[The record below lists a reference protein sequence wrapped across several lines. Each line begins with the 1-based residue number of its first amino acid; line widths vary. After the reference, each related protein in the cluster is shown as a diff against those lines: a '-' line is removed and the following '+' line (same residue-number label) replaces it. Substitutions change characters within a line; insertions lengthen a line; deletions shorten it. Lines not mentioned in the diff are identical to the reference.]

1 MLFHVFMCLTVQ
13 QKYLLSR
20 NICDKLCG
28 IVIEKTTVENAADP
42 VFRIVDNILR
52 QVFGEKV
59 TLLIYRHLESSY
71 SLRTD
76 EFSTKIDVFA
86 KGLESFLSSGALLIE
101 RKILDDVY
109 SSCGLLRKMEIVKA
123 SDGYD
128 FASQVRFAL
137 QKT

>member
-1 MLFHVFMCLTVQ
+1 M
-13 QKYLLSR
+13 
-20 NICDKLCG
+20 
-28 IVIEKTTVENAADP
+28 ENAADP

-59 TLLIYRHLESSY
+59 TLLIYRHLESRY

-109 SSCGLLRKMEIVKA
+109 SSYGLLRKMEIVKA
-123 SDGYD
+123 SNEYN